1 MPSTTNKPLGAETPR
16 EPTKKPQVGDKTPL
30 VGRTAQ
36 FWGRPRNVLLAGALV
51 IVLGMAVG
59 VAMVYIPDA
68 SQVRV
73 LEEYVP
79 SMQVTLYDD
88 QGQPYAELEAAERR
102 KMIPYR
108 DIPEDLRNAL
118 LAVEDSR
125 FFWHVGVDPIGVL
138 GAVRDNV
145 TRGFGERG
153 ASTIT
158 MQLARGLGWSSPEK
172 TVVRKLIEAFYYALQ
187 TERYFSKERILELYM
202 NQIFM
207 GHDAYGFGAAAEF
220 YFDDEL
226 NELTLAESA
235 LLAGI
240 VQRPNDYYPL
250 DRNEER
256 AIRRRDVVLGRMLVE
271 GYISNEEREQARN
284 EPLDLAE
291 RDDRSEELGAYFTE
305 EIRRKLIE
313 DHGTT
318 LYESGLRVY
327 TTLDS
332 RLQAAAE
339 QALDSGL
346 RAVDKT
352 QGWRGS
358 KRNLLEEQIDIAA
371 HIEQRWDRPIET
383 GDYVPAVVLDSS
395 REQAQLRVGPYTAV
409 ITPEGAA
416 WTAFDRVENVRLER
430 LIQPGDLISVHVT
443 EVRND
448 GTLSVGLD
456 QEPELEG
463 AVLVFENYSG
473 EIKAE
478 VGGRR
483 FSESE
488 FNRARQAVRQTGSAF
503 KPFVYAAALF
513 HGWTASNLVVDMPQ
527 AFEDD
532 SGQPYQPRNHN
543 DAYVGIT
550 TITEALAR
558 SRNVVAVAVQEQ
570 VGAGNIIALARQLG
584 ITANL
589 QPYLSLAL
597 GVVDVSL
604 WQMTRAYA
612 VFANGGVRVDPH
624 RVVSVVDREGRPRS
638 QTQRQSQQ
646 VMDADV
652 AFLMS
657 QMLANVI
664 SYTFDR
670 GTQGG
675 SGRRARF
682 LASDLGMP
690 LAGKTGT
697 TDNYSDAWFI
707 GFSPYHTIGVW
718 VGNDTKQPIGPGR
731 EGANTALPI
740 WMEVMRAAS
749 EGLEPRGFELPVG
762 VVLRTV
768 DARTGLLSSEA
779 CGPSVVV
786 AFMEGTAPTRAC
798 GVEEARILAM
808 NPYQQA
814 YFVDDIRDRGR

>member
-1 MPSTTNKPLGAETPR
+1 
-16 EPTKKPQVGDKTPL
+16 
-30 VGRTAQ
+30 
-36 FWGRPRNVLLAGALV
+36 
-51 IVLGMAVG
+51 
-59 VAMVYIPDA
+59 
-68 SQVRV
+68 
-73 LEEYVP
+73 
-79 SMQVTLYDD
+79 
-88 QGQPYAELEAAERR
+88 
-102 KMIPYR
+102 
-108 DIPEDLRNAL
+108 
-118 LAVEDSR
+118 
-125 FFWHVGVDPIGVL
+125 
-138 GAVRDNV
+138 
-145 TRGFGERG
+145 
-153 ASTIT
+153 
-158 MQLARGLGWSSPEK
+158 
-172 TVVRKLIEAFYYALQ
+172 
-187 TERYFSKERILELYM
+187 M

-226 NELTLAESA
+226 NELTLAECA

-313 DHGTT
+313 DYGTR

-443 EVRND
+443 EVHND

-483 FSESE
+483 FS
-488 FNRARQAVRQTGSAF
+488 
-503 KPFVYAAALF
+503 
-513 HGWTASNLVVDMPQ
+513 
-527 AFEDD
+527 
-532 SGQPYQPRNHN
+532 
-543 DAYVGIT
+543 
-550 TITEALAR
+550 
-558 SRNVVAVAVQEQ
+558 
-570 VGAGNIIALARQLG
+570 LARQFGRLG
-584 ITANL
+584 RHSNRLFMRLHCSMAG
-589 QPYLSLAL
+589 QLA
-597 GVVDVSL
+597 
-604 WQMTRAYA
+604 T
-612 VFANGGVRVDPH
+612 
-624 RVVSVVDREGRPRS
+624 
-638 QTQRQSQQ
+638 
-646 VMDADV
+646 
-652 AFLMS
+652 
-657 QMLANVI
+657 
-664 SYTFDR
+664 
-670 GTQGG
+670 
-675 SGRRARF
+675 
-682 LASDLGMP
+682 
-690 LAGKTGT
+690 
-697 TDNYSDAWFI
+697 
-707 GFSPYHTIGVW
+707 
-718 VGNDTKQPIGPGR
+718 
-731 EGANTALPI
+731 
-740 WMEVMRAAS
+740 
-749 EGLEPRGFELPVG
+749 
-762 VVLRTV
+762 
-768 DARTGLLSSEA
+768 
-779 CGPSVVV
+779 
-786 AFMEGTAPTRAC
+786 
-798 GVEEARILAM
+798 
-808 NPYQQA
+808 
-814 YFVDDIRDRGR
+814 